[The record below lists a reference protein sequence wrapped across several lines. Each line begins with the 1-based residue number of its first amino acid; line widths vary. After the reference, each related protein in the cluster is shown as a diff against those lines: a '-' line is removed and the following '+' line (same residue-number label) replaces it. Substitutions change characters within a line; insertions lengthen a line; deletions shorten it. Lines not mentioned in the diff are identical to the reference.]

1 MKCFLAIFLFF
12 MALVPLNASMEYD
25 FVPFFNLLRKLEAL
39 NQQEGDAQTTQKDAL
54 LAEIPESLDTKK
66 DKLSLLQAALD
77 KDKSKVKSALE
88 KAKNSPTNTLR
99 YQIQSAQID
108 AQTLMFDWLK
118 RTLELRKQV
127 HTQEQIST
135 LIQST
140 LASLDSLYIE
150 QYEAALFD
158 IPAAQKA
165 ALEKRLNQLRNEIA
179 SYHEVLNYLNA
190 NSALL
195 DDNSFFDSLGVET
208 IINKINA
215 WIPFSFWKFNLGKLI
230 VCAIILAFFWC
241 LRRILAV
248 ATVKIISSIFHYQES
263 MDKRTVIIKNLVRPL
278 SYILL
283 FNGFDICWE
292 IIYYPQNPPEL
303 VSKIFDI
310 SYIVSAAWFF
320 VIIIEYYGT
329 IFLTTFSRKHY
340 QNVRAEI
347 VNLIL
352 KVLYSIVVIIAALA
366 ILARMGFNITTL
378 VASLGIGGLAV
389 ALATKD
395 ILANFFASVM
405 ILFDNAFSQGDWISC
420 NKIEGTVVEIG
431 LRRTTIRTFDNA
443 LLFVPNSVFVND
455 AICNWNRRKV
465 GRRIKMTI
473 GLTYDATADKLQK
486 CIDDIIHMLENHKGI
501 AKKSDYADASTL
513 MTIRQELVSID
524 DYEGNKSTIEVYL
537 DNFGDSTIDISVSC
551 FTTAISKAA
560 WVATKQ
566 SVLFEIMRIVQDN
579 GLSFAFPSQSV
590 YVENLPKDLQQL
602 LLESPKTKEQ
612 DS

>member
-39 NQQEGDAQTTQKDAL
+39 NQQEGDAQTVQKDAL

>member
-39 NQQEGDAQTTQKDAL
+39 NQQEGDAQTAQKDAL

-108 AQTLMFDWLK
+108 AQALMFDWLK

-208 IINKINA
+208 IINKINT

>member
-39 NQQEGDAQTTQKDAL
+39 NQQEGDAQTAQKDAL

-108 AQTLMFDWLK
+108 AQALMFDWLK

-551 FTTAISKAA
+551 FTTAISKA
-560 WVATKQ
+560 KQ

>member
-39 NQQEGDAQTTQKDAL
+39 NQQEGDAQTAQKDAL

-208 IINKINA
+208 IINKINT

>member
-1 MKCFLAIFLFF
+1 MRWFFAVFFFLMTWI
-12 MALVPLNASMEYD
+12 PLHAATEYD
-25 FVPFFNLLRKLEAL
+25 FVPFFNLLRQLEKL
-39 NQQEGDAQTTQKDAL
+39 NQQGGDSQATQKEAL
-54 LAEIPESLDTKK
+54 LAEIPNSLDTKD
-66 DKLSLLQAALD
+66 DKMALLQAALN
-77 KDKSKVKSALE
+77 KDKSNVEVALE
-88 KAKNSPTNTLR
+88 KSKNNPAATLR
-99 YQIQSAQID
+99 YQIQNAQID
-108 AQTLMFDWLK
+108 AQILMFDWLK
-118 RTLELRKQV
+118 HTLKLRKQTY
-127 HTQEQIST
+127 TQEQIGSS
-135 LIQST
+135 IQSV
-140 LASLDSLYIE
+140 LASLDALYIE

-158 IPAAQKA
+158 IPSAQKA
-165 ALEKRLNQLRNEIA
+165 ALTQQLNRLRNEIA

-195 DDNSFFDSLGVET
+195 GDSYLFDSLGLEAF
-208 IINKINA
+208 INKMDSL
-215 WIPFSFWKFNLGKLI
+215 IPFSFWKFNFGKLI
-230 VCAIILAFFWC
+230 VCIVVLALFWC
-241 LRRILAV
+241 FRRILAV
-248 ATVKIISSIFHYQES
+248 ATVKSIGYIFHYQES
-263 MDKRTVIIKNLVRPL
+263 MDKQTIIIKNLVRPL

-303 VSKIFDI
+303 VNKIFGILYII
-310 SYIVSAAWFF
+310 STAWFI
-320 VIIIEYYGT
+320 VTIIEYYGT

-340 QNVRAEI
+340 KNVRAEI

-352 KVLYSIVVIIAALA
+352 KVLYSIVVIIAILA
-366 ILARMGFNITTL
+366 ILARLGFNITTL

-486 CIDDIIHMLENHKGI
+486 CINDIIHMLENHKGI

-513 MTIRQELVSID
+513 MTIKQELVSID

-537 DNFGDSTIDISVSC
+537 DNFGDSTIDISISC

-560 WVATKQ
+560 WVETKQ

-590 YVENLPKDLQQL
+590 YVENLPKGIQQL
-602 LLESPKTKEQ
+602 LLDSPNKKEV
-612 DS
+612 

>member
-1 MKCFLAIFLFF
+1 MRWFFVIFLFLT
-12 MALVPLNASMEYD
+12 APIPLHASMEYD
-25 FVPFFNLLRKLEAL
+25 FVPFFNLLRQIENL
-39 NQQEGDAQTTQKDAL
+39 NQQDGDSQAEKEAL
-54 LAEIPESLDTKK
+54 LAEIPDSIDTQK
-66 DKLSLLQAALD
+66 DKLALLQAALN
-77 KDKSKVKSALE
+77 KNKSNVQAALE
-88 KAKNSPTNTLR
+88 KAKNNPANTLH
-99 YQIQSAQID
+99 YQIQGAQID
-108 AQTLMFDWLK
+108 AQILMFDWLK
-118 RTLELRKQV
+118 RTLELRKQA
-127 HTQEQIST
+127 HTQEQIGG
-135 LIQST
+135 LIQSV
-140 LASLDSLYIE
+140 LESLDSLYIE

-158 IPAAQKA
+158 IPSAQKA
-165 ALEKRLNQLRNEIA
+165 ALEQQLNGLRNEIA
-179 SYHEVLNYLNA
+179 SYQEVLNYLNA

-195 DDNSFFDSLGVET
+195 DDNSLFDSLGVET
-208 IINKINA
+208 FINKVNSFVS
-215 WIPFSFWKFNLGKLI
+215 FSFWKFNVGKLI
-230 VCAIILAFFWC
+230 VCVVVLMLFWGF
-241 LRRILAV
+241 RKILAV
-248 ATVKIISSIFHYQES
+248 ATVKGISYIFHYQES
-263 MDKRTVIIKNLVRPL
+263 MDKQTVIIKNLVRPL

-292 IIYYPQNPPEL
+292 IVYYPQNPPEL

-310 SYIVSAAWFF
+310 LYIVSAAWFF
-320 VIIIEYYGT
+320 VTIIEYYGT
-329 IFLTTFSRKHY
+329 IFLTTFSRKRY

-366 ILARMGFNITTL
+366 ILARLGFNITTL
-378 VASLGIGGLAV
+378 IASLGIGGLAV

-513 MTIRQELVSID
+513 MTIKQELVSID

-560 WVATKQ
+560 WVETKQ

-602 LLESPKTKEQ
+602 LLEGPQKERR
-612 DS
+612 

>member
-25 FVPFFNLLRKLEAL
+25 FVPLFNLLRKLEAL
-39 NQQEGDAQTTQKDAL
+39 NQQEGDAQTAQKDAL

>member
-1 MKCFLAIFLFF
+1 MRWFFAVFFFLMTWI
-12 MALVPLNASMEYD
+12 PLHAAVEYD
-25 FVPFFNLLRKLEAL
+25 FVPFFNLLRQLENL
-39 NQQEGDAQTTQKDAL
+39 NQQDGDSQAAQKNAL
-54 LAEIPESLDTKK
+54 LAEIPDSLDTKD
-66 DKLSLLQAALD
+66 DKMALLQAALN
-77 KDKSKVKSALE
+77 KDKSNVEAALE
-88 KAKNSPTNTLR
+88 KSKNNPATTLR
-99 YQIQSAQID
+99 YQIQNAQID
-108 AQTLMFDWLK
+108 AQILMFDWLK
-118 RTLELRKQV
+118 HTLELRKQTY
-127 HTQEQIST
+127 TQEQIGSS
-135 LIQST
+135 IQSV

-158 IPAAQKA
+158 IPSAQKA
-165 ALEKRLNQLRNEIA
+165 ALTQQLNRLRNEIA

-195 DDNSFFDSLGVET
+195 GNSYLFDSLGIEAF
-208 IINKINA
+208 INKIDSL
-215 WIPFSFWKFNLGKLI
+215 IPFSFWKFNFGKLI
-230 VCAIILAFFWC
+230 VCIAVLALFWC
-241 LRRILAV
+241 FRRILAV
-248 ATVKIISSIFHYQES
+248 ATVKSIGYIFHYQES
-263 MDKRTVIIKNLVRPL
+263 MDKQTIIIKNLVRPL

-303 VSKIFDI
+303 VNKIFGILYII
-310 SYIVSAAWFF
+310 STAWFI
-320 VIIIEYYGT
+320 VTIIEYYGT

-340 QNVRAEI
+340 KNVRAEI

-352 KVLYSIVVIIAALA
+352 KVLYSIVVIIAILA
-366 ILARMGFNITTL
+366 ILARLGFNITTL

-486 CIDDIIHMLENHKGI
+486 CINDIIHMLENHKGI
-501 AKKSDYADASTL
+501 AKKSDYANASTL
-513 MTIRQELVSID
+513 MTIKQELVSID

-537 DNFGDSTIDISVSC
+537 DNFGDSTIDISISC

-560 WVATKQ
+560 WVETKQ

-590 YVENLPKDLQQL
+590 YVENLPKDIQQL
-602 LLESPKTKEQ
+602 LLDSPNKKEV
-612 DS
+612 

>member
-1 MKCFLAIFLFF
+1 MRWFLAIFLFF
-12 MALVPLNASMEYD
+12 MALIPLNASMEYD
-25 FVPFFNLLRKLEAL
+25 FVPFFNLLRQIENL
-39 NQQEGDAQTTQKDAL
+39 NQQEGDSQAEKEAL
-54 LAEIPESLDTKK
+54 LAEIPDSIDTQK
-66 DKLSLLQAALD
+66 DKLALLQAALN
-77 KDKSKVKSALE
+77 KNKSNVQAALE
-88 KAKNSPTNTLR
+88 KAKNNPANTLH
-99 YQIQSAQID
+99 YQIQGAQID
-108 AQTLMFDWLK
+108 AQILMFDWLK
-118 RTLELRKQV
+118 RTLELRKQA
-127 HTQEQIST
+127 HTQEQIGG
-135 LIQST
+135 LIQSV
-140 LASLDSLYIE
+140 LESLDSLYIE

-158 IPAAQKA
+158 IPSAQKT
-165 ALEKRLNQLRNEIA
+165 ALEQQLGGLRNEIA
-179 SYHEVLNYLNA
+179 SYQEVLNYLNA

-195 DDNSFFDSLGVET
+195 DDNSLFDSLGVET
-208 IINKINA
+208 FINKVNSFVS
-215 WIPFSFWKFNLGKLI
+215 FSFWKFNVGKLI
-230 VCAIILAFFWC
+230 VCVVVLMLFWGF
-241 LRRILAV
+241 RKILAV
-248 ATVKIISSIFHYQES
+248 ATVKGISYIFHYQES
-263 MDKRTVIIKNLVRPL
+263 MDKQTVIIKNLVRPL

-292 IIYYPQNPPEL
+292 IVYYPQNPPEL

-310 SYIVSAAWFF
+310 LYIVSAAWFF
-320 VIIIEYYGT
+320 VTIIEYYGT
-329 IFLTTFSRKHY
+329 IFLTTFSRKRY

-366 ILARMGFNITTL
+366 ILARLGFNITTL
-378 VASLGIGGLAV
+378 IASLGIGGLAV

-513 MTIRQELVSID
+513 MTIKQELVSID

-537 DNFGDSTIDISVSC
+537 DNFGDSTIDISISC

-560 WVATKQ
+560 WVETKQ

-602 LLESPKTKEQ
+602 LLESPKKRDDEL
-612 DS
+612 S

>member
-39 NQQEGDAQTTQKDAL
+39 NQQEGDAQTAQKDAL